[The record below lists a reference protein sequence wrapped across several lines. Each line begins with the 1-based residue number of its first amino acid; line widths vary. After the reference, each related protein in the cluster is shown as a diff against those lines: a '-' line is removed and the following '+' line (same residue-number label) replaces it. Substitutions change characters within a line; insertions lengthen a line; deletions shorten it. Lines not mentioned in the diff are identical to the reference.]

1 MRLIQ
6 WSLAAD
12 IAHVMV
18 RALIHR
24 RLDYCNG
31 LLSGLPAG
39 QIARLQ
45 GVLQ

>member
-39 QIARLQ
+39 QIARPQ